1 MNAYPAVALMGMGWT
16 GGSERHK
23 VALRPIANDKFPDIM
38 YRVIIYP
45 QGIGSAGV
53 DLAVKGT

>member
-1 MNAYPAVALMGMGWT
+1 MGMGWT

-53 DLAVKGT
+53 DLAVKGA